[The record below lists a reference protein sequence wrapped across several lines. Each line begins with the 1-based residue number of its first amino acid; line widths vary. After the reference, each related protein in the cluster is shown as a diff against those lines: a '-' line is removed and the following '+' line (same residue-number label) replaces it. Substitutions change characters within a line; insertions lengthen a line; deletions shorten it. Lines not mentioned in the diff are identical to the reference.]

1 MNAWPLCGGCDW
13 TGSAPRLQR
22 QIDWLQE
29 QDAGRDDG
37 EIEKLY
43 QRKIALLHQMEE
55 LT

>member
-1 MNAWPLCGGCDW
+1 M
-13 TGSAPRLQR
+13 SA

-37 EIEKLY
+37 EIEKPY
-43 QRKIALLHQMEE
+43 QRKVALLHQMEE